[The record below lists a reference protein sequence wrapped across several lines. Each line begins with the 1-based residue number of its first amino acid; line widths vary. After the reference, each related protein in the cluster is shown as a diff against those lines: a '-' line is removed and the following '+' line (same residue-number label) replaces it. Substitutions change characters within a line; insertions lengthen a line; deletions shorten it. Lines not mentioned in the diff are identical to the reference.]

1 MATMSALVVDDQ
13 KIMRK
18 IHCALLQKLGVQT
31 QEAENGLEALKL
43 LESGAKFD
51 IILMD
56 YEMPVM
62 NGAEA
67 TQRIRGMGV
76 SSVILGV
83 SSETDEATRENFRNS
98 GLTKLFDKKTLTSS
112 DVIPYLSTS
121 SSK

>member
-1 MATMSALVVDDQ
+1 MANMSGLVVDDQ
-13 KIMRK
+13 KLMRK
-18 IHCALLQKLGVQT
+18 IHCTLLQKLQVQT

-67 TQRIRGMGV
+67 TQRMRGMGV

-83 SSETDEATRENFRNS
+83 SSETDGATRENFRNS
-98 GLTKLFDKKTLTSS
+98 GLTKLFDKKTLTGS